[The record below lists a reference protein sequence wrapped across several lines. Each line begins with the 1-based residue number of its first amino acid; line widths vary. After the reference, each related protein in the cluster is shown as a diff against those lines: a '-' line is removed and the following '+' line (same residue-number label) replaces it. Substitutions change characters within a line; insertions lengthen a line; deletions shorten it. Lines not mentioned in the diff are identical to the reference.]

1 MVRVNFG
8 WLGLLLCV
16 SNSGFKGG
24 FLEYDPWNIKI
35 CFSVFLRKTSLMIIQ
50 FSFKE
55 KYCCRQKCEASRN
68 SGNGCVQG
76 G

>member
-35 CFSVFLRKTSLMIIQ
+35 CFSVFFTENLPNDYSIQ
-50 FSFKE
+50 F
-55 KYCCRQKCEASRN
+55 
-68 SGNGCVQG
+68 
-76 G
+76 